1 MKNDLKDKNCL
12 VFGMGISGS
21 AAAALLLRM
30 GANVTIFDENEKGKI
45 KDELL
50 PYKDSGRLKAF
61 TVKLPEEVKESAGLL
76 VLSPGIPPE
85 NPLVQELSKRNV
97 PVTGEIELAY
107 SCSKGRLLAIT
118 GTNGKTT
125 TTTLLGEIMKADAAS
140 ERKGR
145 EVIVVGNIGEPYTA
159 WADSLK
165 EDSVTVAE
173 ISSFQLET
181 IDTFKPDVSAVLNI
195 TPDHLNRHHTME
207 NYAAAKK
214 RIAENQDE
222 KDFLILNYDDPLTRK
237 IAEDTR
243 AKVVFFTRDPE
254 NYTGKAEFV
263 AALKGRD
270 IFLEGR
276 KLISIDEVQLLGN
289 HNYENIMAAAAMASA
304 AGVSDDIIRE
314 TVRSFKAVEHRIEFV
329 RTVDGADYY
338 NDSKGTNPDASI
350 KAVEAMVKP
359 CILIAGGYDK
369 ESTYDELI
377 EAFKLK
383 GKLMVLIG
391 ETAGKI
397 RECAERHGFNALID
411 AETFEDAVKLCHENA
426 EPGDAV
432 LLSPACASWDMFKN
446 YEERGRLFKEYVNSL

>member
-1 MKNDLKDKNCL
+1 MKKDLKDKNCL
-12 VFGMGISGS
+12 VFGMGVSGC

-30 GANVTIFDENEKGKI
+30 GSKVTLFDENEGGKI
-45 KDELL
+45 KEDLL
-50 PYKDSGRLKAF
+50 SYKDSGRLNAY
-61 TVKLPEEVKESAGLL
+61 TVKLPEEVKAGTDML

-85 NPLVQELSKRNV
+85 NPLVMELSKRGV

-107 SCSKGRLLAIT
+107 SCSKGKLLAIT

-125 TTTLLGEIMKADAAS
+125 TTTLLGEIMKADADHKKDGS
-140 ERKGR
+140 C
-145 EVIVVGNIGEPYTA
+145 VYVVGNIGEPYTA

-222 KDFLILNYDDPLTRK
+222 NDFLILNYDDPLTRK
-237 IAEDTR
+237 IADVVK
-243 AKVVFFTRDPE
+243 AKTVFFTRDPD
-254 NYTGKAEFV
+254 NYKGKAEFLT
-263 AALKGRD
+263 ALKGKD
-270 IFLEGR
+270 IFLDGR
-276 KLISIDEVQLLGN
+276 KLISTDEVNLLGS

-304 AGVSDDIIRE
+304 AGVSDDIIRQ

-329 RTVDGADYY
+329 RTVDGTDYY

-377 EAFKLK
+377 EAFKTK

-397 RECAERHGFNALID
+397 RECAERHGFNALLNAD
-411 AETFEDAVKLCHENA
+411 TFEEAVKLCHDNA
-426 EPGDAV
+426 ESGDAV